1 MILQW
6 FLIMAAIAA
15 FASGASA
22 EDFLPLQRGYYVS
35 SDTPCEQAS
44 NATLN
49 LFRGDRMAAAHAQC
63 RIVEQKKDRDGW
75 YWVTESCKDL
85 RGGAGAKPEKLTQS
99 YKVISRT
106 EYILKNRFGEF
117 RSRYCPQSSLPE
129 PWRKIDLSD
138 VIGAR

>member
-6 FLIMAAIAA
+6 FRIMSAIAA

-49 LFRGDRMAAAHAQC
+49 LFRGVQGLTRW
-63 RIVEQKKDRDGW
+63 G
-75 YWVTESCKDL
+75 
-85 RGGAGAKPEKLTQS
+85 RGEA
-99 YKVISRT
+99 
-106 EYILKNRFGEF
+106 
-117 RSRYCPQSSLPE
+117 
-129 PWRKIDLSD
+129 
-138 VIGAR
+138 